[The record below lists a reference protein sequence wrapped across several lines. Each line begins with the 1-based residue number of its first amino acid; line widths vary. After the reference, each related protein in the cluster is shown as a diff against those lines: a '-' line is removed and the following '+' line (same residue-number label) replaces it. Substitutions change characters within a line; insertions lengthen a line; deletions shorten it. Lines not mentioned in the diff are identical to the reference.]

1 MARCDK
7 YFNGS
12 PRTEEYRQF
21 IDGNFELKNKYYGL
35 KCINKLNSLIKKQN
49 VV

>member
-1 MARCDK
+1 MGLFQDMIKNIDASMARCDK

-21 IDGNFELKNKYYGL
+21 INGTFG
-35 KCINKLNSLIKKQN
+35 
-49 VV
+49 